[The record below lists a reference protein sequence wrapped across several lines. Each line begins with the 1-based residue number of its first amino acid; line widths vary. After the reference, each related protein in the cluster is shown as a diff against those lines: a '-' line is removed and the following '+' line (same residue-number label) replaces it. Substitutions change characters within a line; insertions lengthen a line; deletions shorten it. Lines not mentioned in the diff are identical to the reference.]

1 MPENGNDIDK
11 KKEHAV
17 LELSAR
23 LTEMTSEA
31 QRIVEEAIAN
41 EFDFSDGKI
50 VISSNFSNRLD
61 RLANTILQEL
71 QDSPKFTGPI
81 SKFIKRF
88 PEVSNEISKFQQSRN
103 AIKVPAFEAAKKVV
117 IDEILNQMLD
127 NGLNQNFVQPLRD
140 LIYRNASTGLSLSQ
154 AKEQLKQYIAG
165 GKDQSGKLKSYLEQT
180 AQQGVDLYSGAIN
193 KKLMETYNY
202 DAYLIT
208 GTIIDNSSPQCR
220 YCIEELKRTIKRS
233 DWPTVKDKAT
243 KRFPLVKGTTFE
255 NLSITLL
262 HWGCRHGFYPIMLN

>member
-1 MPENGNDIDK
+1 MPETGNDIDK

-23 LTEMTSEA
+23 LSEMSSEA
-31 QRIVEEAIAN
+31 QRIIEEAIAN

-50 VISSNFSNRLD
+50 VVSSNFSNRLD
-61 RLANTILQEL
+61 RLANTILQKL
-71 QDSPKFTGPI
+71 QDSPKFTGPV
-81 SKFIKRF
+81 SQFIKRF
-88 PEVSNEISKFQQSRN
+88 PEVSTAISKFQQARN
-103 AIKVPAFEAAKKVV
+103 AIEVPAFEKVKKVV
-117 IDEILNQMLD
+117 IDEIMNQMLD

-140 LIYRNASTGLSLSQ
+140 LIYRNATTGLSLTQ
-154 AKEQLKQYIAG
+154 ARQQVKEYIGA
-165 GKDQSGKLKSYLEQT
+165 GKDKSGKLHSYIEQT

-202 DAYLIT
+202 GAYLIT
-208 GTIIDNSSPQCR
+208 GTIIDNSSPQCK

-243 KRFPLVKGTTFE
+243 KRFPLVKGTTFD